1 MNYSI
6 GSQIRWSSEDFSYTG
21 TIVAI
26 EGSEVQM
33 ETNVGVMCFDK
44 DDGTIALHEGALVPV
59 EIEIDTTEAPT
70 ERKSTGL
77 REGSKQQ
84 LVVEMMRNNPGLSR
98 KEYINMI
105 VEHFGMSSAG
115 ASTYHQNGKGHVNVA
130 A

>member
-6 GSQIRWSSEDFSYTG
+6 GSNIRWSSDDFSYTG

-26 EGSEVQM
+26 DGDRIEM
-33 ETNVGVMCFDK
+33 ETNVGIMGFSK
-44 DDGTIALHEGALVPV
+44 DDGTIALHEGDIVAI
-59 EIEIDTTEAPT
+59 EIEKDTSVAPT
-70 ERKSTGL
+70 EKKSTGL
-77 REGSKQQ
+77 RPGSKQAQ
-84 LVVEMMRNNPGLSR
+84 VVEMMRNNPGLSR

-115 ASTYHQNGKGHVNVA
+115 ASTYHQNGKAFA